1 MNIDKQTLTRV
12 ITEELTKSDV
22 KNMIDTEQSKFL
34 KSKDYEQRV
43 KAISTK
49 VIEELYKLLW
59 QRKSFWADSIGK

>member
-59 QRKSFWADSIGK
+59 QRKYFWADSIGK